1 MRPSSSADRVVVMS
15 PRPGRVANIH
25 KVSFSRP
32 RSLEIMS
39 TKEVFDLTNAIK
51 LEIVG
56 TQQSRYP
63 SRATSVQPV
72 AE

>member
-1 MRPSSSADRVVVMS
+1 MS
-15 PRPGRVANIH
+15 PRPGRIANIH
-25 KVSFSRP
+25 KVPFPRP

-56 TQQSRYP
+56 TQKSRFP
-63 SRATSVQPV
+63 QAALAPAAQ
-72 AE
+72 